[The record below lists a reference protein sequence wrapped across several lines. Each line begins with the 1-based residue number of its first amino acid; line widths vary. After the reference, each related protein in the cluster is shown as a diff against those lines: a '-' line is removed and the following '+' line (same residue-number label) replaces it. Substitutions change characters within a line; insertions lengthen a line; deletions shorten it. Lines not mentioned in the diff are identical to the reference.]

1 MSRSSRSWI
10 ARLLGRRPQ
19 GGTEASGSTS
29 GGARRETMNH
39 LREFIATRQ
48 GVEAYVE
55 PPTNQ
60 IPATVLLV
68 ATTGEWTRR
77 RVPDEKTAFDVAGEL
92 NVPVYNVRFVGY
104 PQRMRDWT
112 SAQRR
117 K

>member
-1 MSRSSRSWI
+1 MSRTPRFSL
-10 ARLLGRRPQ
+10 ARFFRRRPA
-19 GGTEASGSTS
+19 GGQAPSRPAAGD
-29 GGARRETMNH
+29 ARRETMNH
-39 LREFIATRQ
+39 LRDFVATRQ

-60 IPATVLLV
+60 IPPTILLV

-77 RVPDEKTAFDVAGEL
+77 RVPDEKTAFDLAGDL
-92 NVPVYNVRFVGY
+92 GVPVYNVRFIGY